1 MTDGTPSEGHQ
12 TSELLKGLIN
22 EKLNEITNMK
32 LTFMSYIFGI
42 NIDHSLLQ
50 SLSCEYNGIVFE
62 IEDS

>member
-1 MTDGTPSEGHQ
+1 
-12 TSELLKGLIN
+12 
-22 EKLNEITNMK
+22 MK

-42 NIDHSLLQ
+42 GIDPSLLK